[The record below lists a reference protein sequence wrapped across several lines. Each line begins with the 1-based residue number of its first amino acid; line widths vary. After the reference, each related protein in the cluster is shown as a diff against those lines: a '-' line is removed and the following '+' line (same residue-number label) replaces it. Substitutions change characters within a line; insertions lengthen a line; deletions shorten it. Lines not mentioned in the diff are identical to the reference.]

1 MDMQLTQHGAASCLQ
16 GTAFEKF
23 IGNGQAKNLFFK
35 VPSGWAQRCKLRKV
49 VCQDMSGMLRF
60 TAAMHLSRRMTL
72 KRRQRRRCL
81 EESIILGV
89 RAGGNRGWADSERQ

>member
-1 MDMQLTQHGAASCLQ
+1 MDMQLTQHGAATCLQ

-35 VPSGWAQRCKLRKV
+35 VPSGWAQQCKLRKV
-49 VCQDMSGMLRF
+49 VCLDMSGMLRF
-60 TAAMHLSRRMTL
+60 SESSTRCAAAMHLSRRMTL

-89 RAGGNRGWADSERQ
+89 RAG